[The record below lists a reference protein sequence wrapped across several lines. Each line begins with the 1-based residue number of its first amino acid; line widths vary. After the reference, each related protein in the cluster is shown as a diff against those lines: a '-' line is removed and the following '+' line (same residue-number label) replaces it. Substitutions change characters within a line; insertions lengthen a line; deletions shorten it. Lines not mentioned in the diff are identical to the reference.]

1 MNYWEGCVIIVTV
14 ISNVYTCT
22 FGPNI
27 CIMMKFLSTLL
38 LFVTLATGAQAQ
50 QTNPVVTQ
58 KKLKVVF
65 QLTTNDTL
73 AQKAL
78 VKQIHN
84 FMTAAPKAKVEVVC
98 HNNGITFLQ
107 TATTKQAE
115 KIKELHAKGVDFVA
129 CENTL
134 RERKIARTDLI
145 NECRT
150 VPAGIVEVV
159 LKQDAGWAYIKAG
172 F

>member
-1 MNYWEGCVIIVTV
+1 MNYWEGRVIIVTV
-14 ISNVYTCT
+14 TSNVYTCI
-22 FGPNI
+22 FEPNI

-38 LFVTLATGAQAQ
+38 LFVALATGAQAQ

-107 TATTKQAE
+107 SNVTKQAE
-115 KIKELHAKGVDFVA
+115 GIKALAARGVDFVA

-134 RERKIARTDLI
+134 RERKIDKKDLLPEI
-145 NECRT
+145 SF
-150 VPAGIVEVV
+150 VPAGVVEIV
-159 LKQDAGWAYIKAG
+159 LKQDKGWAYIKAG
-172 F
+172 I